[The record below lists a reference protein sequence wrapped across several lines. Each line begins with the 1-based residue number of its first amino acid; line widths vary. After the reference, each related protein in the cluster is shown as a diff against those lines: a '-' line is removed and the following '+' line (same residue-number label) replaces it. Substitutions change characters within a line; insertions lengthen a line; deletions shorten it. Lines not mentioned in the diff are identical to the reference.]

1 MQLGGAG
8 VKARHQ
14 PPNGGVHL
22 EAGSFKGLFLRLRE
36 QMRLE
41 SIEAM
46 GDLRGLESG
55 ELWILEG
62 LEREENLREF
72 VTD

>member
-1 MQLGGAG
+1 VSKRGINSEWGCSFRGRELQGFVLEVEGADEVG
-8 VKARHQ
+8 EHR
-14 PPNGGVHL
+14 GD
-22 EAGSFKGLFLRLRE
+22 
-36 QMRLE
+36 
-41 SIEAM
+41 